1 MKKKVSKQTEKK
13 STTIIKLKHD
23 KTKKQQGPIIRLK
36 EVWKTFHVGSVD
48 VHALRGLDLNVNKG
62 EFIAIMGSSGS
73 GKSTAVN
80 MIGCLDIPTK
90 GTILLGG
97 EDISLMS
104 ESDLAQIRGKK
115 IGFVFQQFNL
125 IPTLTALEN
134 VTLPMIF
141 QGTDSEDRI
150 TKAKELLKL
159 VGLEDRIYH
168 RPTEMSGGQQQR
180 VAIARAL
187 SNDPEIILADE
198 PTGNLDHKT
207 SLEIMCLLKE
217 LHHKGK
223 TIITVTHDPEVG
235 EYAERVDMLMDGRI
249 TKTRKGKNRMCKIL

>member
-1 MKKKVSKQTEKK
+1 MTNKNV
-13 STTIIKLKHD
+13 IIQLKD
-23 KTKKQQGPIIRLK
+23 
-36 EVWKTFHVGSVD
+36 VWKTYHMGDISLD
-48 VHALRGLDLNVNKG
+48 VLKNVNVEIEQG
-62 EFIAIMGSSGS
+62 EFVVIIGPSGS
-73 GKSTAVN
+73 GKSTMMNQVG
-80 MIGCLDIPTK
+80 ILDMPTK
-90 GTILLGG
+90 GKVYFRGKDLTKL
-97 EDISLMS
+97 S
-104 ESDLAQIRGKK
+104 ESDLAQLRGKK

-141 QGTDSEDRI
+141 QGTDSEERI
-150 TKAKELLKL
+150 TRAKELLRL

-235 EYAERVDMLMDGRI
+235 EYAERVDMLMDGKI
-249 TKTRKGKNRMCKIL
+249 VKTRKGKNRMCKIL

>member
-1 MKKKVSKQTEKK
+1 MKKKVSKQTERKKQSIIKIKGDKAKKK
-13 STTIIKLKHD
+13 SNII
-23 KTKKQQGPIIRLK
+23 INIK
-36 EVWKTFHVGSVD
+36 EVWKIFKIGSVE
-48 VHALRGLDLNVNKG
+48 VHALRGLNLEVEKG
-62 EFIAIMGSSGS
+62 DFIAIMGSSGS

-141 QGTDSEDRI
+141 QGTDSEERI
-150 TKAKELLKL
+150 TRAKELLRL

-235 EYAERVDMLMDGRI
+235 EYAERVDMLMDGKI
-249 TKTRKGKNRMCKIL
+249 VKTRKGKNRMCKIL